1 MGTGSRRKII
11 HLDMDAFY
19 ASVEQRDRPE
29 LRGKPVIV
37 GGPPDSRGVVC
48 AASYEARE
56 YGVRSAMPSSQAA
69 RKCPEGVFLTPDF
82 PRYTAIS
89 RQIREVFRTVSDIFE
104 PLSLD
109 EAYLDV
115 TVNKL
120 HQPSATRVAE
130 HLRRRI
136 RERTGLTASAGVA
149 PNKFLAKIASDE
161 RKPDGLFVIRPEDV
175 AGFVHDLPVRKVPGI
190 GRVTEQA
197 CHRLGIRT
205 CGDFLRYTEAELL
218 ESFGKSGA
226 WFFGVARGIDP
237 RPVRVGGERKSQSVE
252 DTFPEDIVGRD
263 ATTRELQRLAE
274 VLEGRLQRS
283 DTRGLTVTVKVKYGD
298 FSIETR
304 SRTLGEPIYE
314 WTQLLAEGRTLLAM
328 TQAFTRP
335 IRLLGI
341 GVSNLVGTGSERQLY
356 LPFDQADRN
365 NANTAV

>member
-29 LRGKPVIV
+29 LRGRPVIV

-69 RKCPEGVFLTPDF
+69 RKCPDGVFLKPDL
-82 PRYTAIS
+82 PRYTAVS
-89 RQIREVFRTVSDIFE
+89 QQIREIFRAVSDIVE

-120 HQPSATRVAE
+120 DQPSATRVAE
-130 HLRRRI
+130 QLRRRI
-136 RERTGLTASAGVA
+136 REHTGLTASAGVA

-161 RKPDGLFVIRPEDV
+161 RKPDGLFVIRPDDV
-175 AGFVHDLPVRKVPGI
+175 AGFVRELPVRKVPGI
-190 GRVTEQA
+190 GRVTEQS

-218 ESFGKSGA
+218 ENFGKSGA
-226 WFFGVARGIDP
+226 WFYGVARGVDP
-237 RPVRVGGERKSQSVE
+237 RPVRVGSERKSQSVE
-252 DTFPEDIVGRD
+252 DTFPQDIVGPR

-274 VLEGRLQRS
+274 TLEKRLQRS
-283 DTRGLTVTVKVKYGD
+283 GACGLTVTVKVKYGD

-304 SRTLGEPIYE
+304 SRTLGEPVYE
-314 WTQLLAEGRTLLAM
+314 WTRLMAEARTLLAM

-341 GVSNLVGTGSERQLY
+341 GVSNLVGPGSERQLY
-356 LPFDQADRN
+356 LPFDQAGRN
-365 NANTAV
+365 NASTAV